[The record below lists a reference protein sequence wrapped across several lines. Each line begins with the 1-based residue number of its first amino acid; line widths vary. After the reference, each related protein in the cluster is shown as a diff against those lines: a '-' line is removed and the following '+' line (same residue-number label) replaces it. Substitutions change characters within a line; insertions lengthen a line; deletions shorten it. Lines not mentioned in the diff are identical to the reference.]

1 MLFLRLATLILIFP
15 SSFSCSCSFLKPLPS
30 VFLPLPL
37 FSDVVIIASHEY
49 KRVSL
54 VAQWKR
60 TCLSIQEMQISI
72 PGLGIRHAVR
82 NERATHSSVLAW
94 EIHGQRSLMGYS
106 PWDCKRDEH
115 DLVTKQQT
123 TMNTKIKPYSTY

>member
-1 MLFLRLATLILIFP
+1 
-15 SSFSCSCSFLKPLPS
+15 
-30 VFLPLPL
+30 
-37 FSDVVIIASHEY
+37 
-49 KRVSL
+49 
-54 VAQWKR
+54 
-60 TCLSIQEMQISI
+60 MQISI
-72 PGLGIRHAVR
+72 PGLGICHGVR

-115 DLVTKQQT
+115 DLVTKQET